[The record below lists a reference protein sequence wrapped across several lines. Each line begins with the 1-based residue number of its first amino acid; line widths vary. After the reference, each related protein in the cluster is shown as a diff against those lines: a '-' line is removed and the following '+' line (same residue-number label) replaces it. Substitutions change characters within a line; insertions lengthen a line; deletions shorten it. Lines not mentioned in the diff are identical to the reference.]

1 MAVLQMQRVSICA
14 LKKDRKAIL
23 EKIQSL
29 GIMEMNQVADHEDSF
44 EKMDTVN
51 ARQSFEKT
59 AHITDAALSI
69 LDQYAPQKT
78 SMFASLEG
86 KGLISQKE
94 FEEATAKKEK
104 VISGANRLIAKS
116 KEIAEKKANILKLE
130 NQIESLAP
138 WLALDVPMN
147 FSGTDKTAILLG
159 TMPAETTPEMVYTG
173 LAEQCPDIEA
183 VDVQVIEKDRD
194 AVYLTVLC
202 LKEEADKVEASL
214 RALGFAKPS
223 QMTSKVPA
231 VKKEKLTVKIQKLK
245 SEIEEAEKDIKS
257 CADSRYDLKLVGD
270 YFRIRADKYNVLG
283 TIPQSQR
290 TFVVSGYAV
299 KKTVPVIEKAIG
311 EHYECVIDVEDLKE
325 DEEPPIMLKNNG
337 FSETVESIVASYGL
351 PQKGEF
357 DPTTIMSF
365 FYVFFFGMML
375 SDSGIW
381 CNPCDRMFCGNQEIP
396 AYGKRNE
403 EDYENVYVLWYFHV
417 DLGNFIRWIF
427 RECC

>member
-147 FSGTDKTAILLG
+147 FSGTDKTAIFAWNNACG
-159 TMPAETTPEMVYTG
+159 DDAGNGVYRT
-173 LAEQCPDIEA
+173 C
-183 VDVQVIEKDRD
+183 
-194 AVYLTVLC
+194 
-202 LKEEADKVEASL
+202 
-214 RALGFAKPS
+214 RA
-223 QMTSKVPA
+223 M
-231 VKKEKLTVKIQKLK
+231 
-245 SEIEEAEKDIKS
+245 
-257 CADSRYDLKLVGD
+257 
-270 YFRIRADKYNVLG
+270 
-283 TIPQSQR
+283 
-290 TFVVSGYAV
+290 SGYR
-299 KKTVPVIEKAIG
+299 G
-311 EHYECVIDVEDLKE
+311 RRC
-325 DEEPPIMLKNNG
+325 
-337 FSETVESIVASYGL
+337 
-351 PQKGEF
+351 
-357 DPTTIMSF
+357 
-365 FYVFFFGMML
+365 
-375 SDSGIW
+375 SG
-381 CNPCDRMFCGNQEIP
+381 D
-396 AYGKRNE
+396 
-403 EDYENVYVLWYFHV
+403 
-417 DLGNFIRWIF
+417 
-427 RECC
+427 

>member
-1 MAVLQMQRVSICA
+1 M
-14 LKKDRKAIL
+14 
-23 EKIQSL
+23 
-29 GIMEMNQVADHEDSF
+29 
-44 EKMDTVN
+44 
-51 ARQSFEKT
+51 
-59 AHITDAALSI
+59 
-69 LDQYAPQKT
+69 
-78 SMFASLEG
+78 
-86 KGLISQKE
+86 
-94 FEEATAKKEK
+94 
-104 VISGANRLIAKS
+104 
-116 KEIAEKKANILKLE
+116 
-130 NQIESLAP
+130 
-138 WLALDVPMN
+138 
-147 FSGTDKTAILLG
+147 
-159 TMPAETTPEMVYTG
+159 YTG

-375 SDSGIW
+375 SDA
-381 CNPCDRMFCGNQEIP
+381 
-396 AYGKRNE
+396 AYGAILAIACFVVIKKFPRMESGMKKTMKMFMYCGISTLIWGILFGGYFGNAV
-403 EDYENVYVLWYFHV
+403 DIISGTFFGHTITPKALWFVPLNDPMKLLVYSMLFGVIHLFTGLGIKGYMCLKDGRVMDFFCDVMLWFSLL
-417 DLGNFIRWIF
+417 LGLILMLLPTEIF
-427 RECC
+427 GSIIQAQIVFPACT